1 MDFNSQQVRTDRTLI
16 ESNEYANTLIN
27 SQCSE
32 ILKSYGFW
40 SLPEP
45 ASNDETKIY
54 EISTYNLKPGKI
66 IYRSKGS
73 INNI

>member
-1 MDFNSQQVRTDRTLI
+1 MDFNSQQVRTDRRLI

-40 SLPEP
+40 SLPDP

-73 INNI
+73 INNL